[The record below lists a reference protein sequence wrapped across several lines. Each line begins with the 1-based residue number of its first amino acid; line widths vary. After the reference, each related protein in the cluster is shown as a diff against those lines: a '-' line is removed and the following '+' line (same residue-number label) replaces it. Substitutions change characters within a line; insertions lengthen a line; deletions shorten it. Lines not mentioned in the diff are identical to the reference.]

1 MLHLVACDQDT
12 YAEGPG
18 PKASESSFSSDS
30 SINLEHRKQM
40 NNKEVQSLRQTSDAA
55 VLGVK
60 ERRGAVSHR
69 TVAAAA
75 AVAATAAADSSN

>member
-1 MLHLVACDQDT
+1 
-12 YAEGPG
+12 
-18 PKASESSFSSDS
+18 
-30 SINLEHRKQM
+30 M